1 MLIVMIGPPGC
12 GKSTLARAWQAAAPD
27 QVPDR
32 VPDQVP
38 DRVVVSTDAI
48 RAQLFGDAAIQGDWG
63 AIWREVCGQWGAAI
77 AAGADALYDATNA
90 DRSQRQ
96 RVIQTARAMGFRPIV
111 AWWVQTPVAQCQ
123 QWNRQR
129 DRQVPPDVIDRMAAQ
144 IDRSPPS
151 LDEGFDRVEVF
162 NAGLI
167 D

>member
-1 MLIVMIGPPGC
+1 MDNPSISPILIVMIGPPGC

-27 QVPDR
+27 R
-32 VPDQVP
+32 AI
-38 DRVVVSTDAI
+38 VSTDAI

-63 AIWREVCGQWGAAI
+63 AIWQEVCRQWAEAI
-77 AAGADALYDATNA
+77 AAGVDVLYDATNA

-96 RVIQTARAMGFRPIV
+96 RVLHQAQAMGFRAIV
-111 AWWVQTPVAQCQ
+111 AWWVQTPVAQCHR
-123 QWNRQR
+123 WNGQR
-129 DRQVPPDVIDRMAAQ
+129 DRQVPPEVIDRMAAQ